1 MFGFFWFRGGING
14 GRFPPYLQKNLE
26 DHRTESRTGRGVR
39 GRGSRKKRQKI
50 GSRG

>member
-1 MFGFFWFRGGING
+1 MFGFFWVRGVINEG
-14 GRFPPYLQKNLE
+14 VFPLYLQKNLE

-50 GSRG
+50 RLRG